1 MTYSQFK
8 NINWK
13 KDGLTANFV
22 RENAAELLYPEKM
35 TEKRLCDA
43 ITYCISINNPYTVE
57 LLSRAGYLFW
67 FNIAKTSKE
76 RMEILREAA
85 MRYRIILF

>member
-35 TEKRLCDA
+35 TENRLCDA
-43 ITYCISINNPYTVE
+43 ITYCISIDNPYSVE
-57 LLSRAGYLFW
+57 LLTRTGYLDDFQR
-67 FNIAKTSKE
+67 SRSSRE
-76 RMEILREAA
+76 RMEYLREAA
-85 MRYRIILF
+85 RRYRIILF